1 MPEHFFMFILLILY
15 ANLGQNL
22 NFLAYLTLGLL
33 SQNALEK
40 CLEMLLES
48 VFVAQRIDSKCGFV
62 YHSEIFL
69 DPFYPAKCLCG
80 KTWDAFKSKVYL
92 TKKLFP
98 ISPLFEWKL

>member
-1 MPEHFFMFILLILY
+1 MFILLILY

-22 NFLAYLTLGLL
+22 NFLTYLTLGLL

-80 KTWDAFKSKVYL
+80 KTWDAFRSKVYSNQ
-92 TKKLFP
+92 KVVPYFP
-98 ISPLFEWKL
+98 IV